1 MVRFATKVL
10 EKILG
15 VLRRVESHSRVS
27 SVARHYKEVIKSAST
42 HDMVE
47 TPDEVYYGDQYWHW
61 ISKYLESKKAPRE
74 GVYADLGCG
83 QGRLA
88 MRLAKWLSQGGAVA
102 GCDISED
109 AIGAARRYA
118 SDGGIDNI
126 SYEVSDT
133 LNFLKSRPSNSLDG
147 VLFTE
152 VALVTPEYVDVL
164 KEVKRVLRS
173 SGLFFVS
180 FRPQYFNLLYAT
192 YSDRWEDAD
201 KILSSRSGV
210 LWGGDITY
218 TWQTSGEVEKLF
230 EDDLGMQ
237 LLNLVGIGCVSGIEG
252 DPHEKLARPSRLDTD
267 TRDKLMQLEI
277 KLGEMM
283 PDGGRYMLAIAKK

>member
-1 MVRFATKVL
+1 MIRFATKAL

-15 VLRRVESHSRVS
+15 ALRRMESRSGTPS
-27 SVARHYKEVIKSAST
+27 MNRHYKEIIKSTSV

-47 TPDEVYYGDQYWHW
+47 TADEAYYGDQYWHW
-61 ISKYLESKKAPRE
+61 ISKYLESEKLSRE
-74 GVYADLGCG
+74 GIYADVGCG

-88 MRLAKWLSQGGAVA
+88 MRLSKWLSPGGTVS
-102 GCDISED
+102 GCDISES
-109 AIGAARRYA
+109 AIGEARRYA
-118 SDGGIDNI
+118 KGNGMDNI
-126 SYEVSDT
+126 SYEVSDA
-133 LNFLKSRPSNSLDG
+133 LSFLKSQPSGSLHG
-147 VLFTE
+147 VLFIE
-152 VALVTPEYVDVL
+152 VAFVTPGYADVL
-164 KEVKRVLRS
+164 KEAKRVLKPG
-173 SGLFFVS
+173 GLLFAS

-192 YSDRWEDAD
+192 SSDKLEDAN

-210 LWGGDITY
+210 LWGGNITY

-230 EDDLGMQ
+230 KDNLGMQ

-283 PDGGRYMLAIAKK
+283 PDGGRYVLAIAKK